1 MWVSNL
7 TCLLCSVLNVA
18 GALTH
23 FHEDE
28 ENQPDGKPEAVEL
41 SDEELEELINQI
53 LSDDDMNNDGY
64 IDYYEFS
71 QSQKDSNL

>member
-1 MWVSNL
+1 MWVNNL
-7 TCLLCSVLNVA
+7 AYCPCFVA

-23 FHEDE
+23 YHADE
-28 ENQPDGKPEAVEL
+28 EQPDGSREAVEL
-41 SDEELEELINQI
+41 TDEELEELINQI

-71 QSQKDSNL
+71 LSQKDPNL

>member
-1 MWVSNL
+1 MNNCV
-7 TCLLCSVLNVA
+7 LCCCVG

-28 ENQPDGKPEAVEL
+28 DQSDGKRQAIEVT
-41 SDEELEELINQI
+41 DEELEELINQI

-71 QSQKDSNL
+71 QSQKDGNL

>member
-1 MWVSNL
+1 M
-7 TCLLCSVLNVA
+7 LNVA

-23 FHEDE
+23 FHEDG

-41 SDEELEELINQI
+41 TDEELEELINQI

-71 QSQKDSNL
+71 QSQKDPNL